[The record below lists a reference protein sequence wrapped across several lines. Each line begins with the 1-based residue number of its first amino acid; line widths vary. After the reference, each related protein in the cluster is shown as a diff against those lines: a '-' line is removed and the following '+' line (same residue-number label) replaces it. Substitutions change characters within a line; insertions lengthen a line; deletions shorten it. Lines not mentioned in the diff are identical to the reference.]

1 MIYFLHMLN
10 FLPNGTFTDSFL
22 EFERIFLYSFFL
34 HDWGLQMASWSPE
47 IPDLGPR
54 SRVAPGFRAAPGSL
68 PGLGLRSR
76 VAPGFGPPLPGRSRV
91 LGLAPGSLPALGL
104 PFGPHPWP
112 WPRIL
117 DLARILDFFS
127 VLVAILRTCGWKH
140 TNVIRFQSYV
150 VLMQ

>member
-1 MIYFLHMLN
+1 MFQNMIYFLHMLN

-91 LGLAPGSLPALGL
+91 APGFWASLPGRSRLWGFHLGSILGL
-104 PFGPHPWP
+104 GPESWT
-112 WPRIL
+112 L
-117 DLARILDFFS
+117 LAFWIF
-127 VLVAILRTCGWKH
+127 LVSWL
-140 TNVIRFQSYV
+140 QS
-150 VLMQ
+150 